1 MSEKRRLKQV
11 LLRKLYNLLHDCWK
25 LKKKFKSLKI
35 PEEMNRKTF
44 ETKKAIYQLD
54 TSGDITSINVHP
66 GVLVG
71 QRLDYCCFW

>member
-1 MSEKRRLKQV
+1 MIAESWKKIQKPENSRRDEQK
-11 LLRKLYNLLHDCWK
+11 NFWK
-25 LKKKFKSLKI
+25 TKI
-35 PEEMNRKTF
+35 
-44 ETKKAIYQLD
+44 AIYQLD